1 MRKYLLAQKK
11 MPSSKVYA
19 IAKNTSF
26 SEKITKGTVQFPT
39 FIFVFVD
46 LFVCASQLDTVFQI
60 LYVNE

>member
-1 MRKYLLAQKK
+1 

-39 FIFVFVD
+39 LIFVSFFLPIFVFVD
-46 LFVCASQLDTVFQI
+46 LLSVTGNLTLSSQI
-60 LYVNE
+60 YE